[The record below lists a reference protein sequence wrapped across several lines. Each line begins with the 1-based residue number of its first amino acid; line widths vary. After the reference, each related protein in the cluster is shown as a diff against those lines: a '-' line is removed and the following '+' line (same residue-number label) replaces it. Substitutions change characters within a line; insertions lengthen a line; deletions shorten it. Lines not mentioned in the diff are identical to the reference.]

1 MTHILLTGAAG
12 FIGARTAENLLDKG
26 YKVLGIDNI
35 NDYYDIRLKEYRL
48 DKLKGRENFAF
59 QKVDIEDLEALEDIF
74 RNNNFAGVI
83 NLAARAGVRASLID
97 PFVYIRT
104 NTLGT
109 VNLLEL
115 CKRHDIKKF
124 VLASTSSLYA
134 GQPMPFREDLAVNEP
149 ISTYAASKKGA
160 EAACYAYHYLYDM
173 DITVVRYFT
182 VYGEAG
188 RPDMSLFRFIK
199 WIAEDT
205 PIELFGDGT
214 QSRDF
219 TYVGDIAEGTVKAFE
234 AKTGYAV
241 INLGGNDPYKLN
253 YAIELMEKYL
263 GKHAK
268 RDLKPFHK
276 ADIKDTWADITKAQT
291 ILNWNPTVSL
301 EEGIKRTVEWY
312 LANREW
318 AKDIPL

>member
-48 DKLKGRENFAF
+48 DKLKGRENFVF
-59 QKVDIEDLEALEDIF
+59 QKVDIEDLEALEGIF

-104 NTLGT
+104 NILGT

-149 ISTYAASKKGA
+149 ISTYAASKKGGRRRRVT
-160 EAACYAYHYLYDM
+160 LI
-173 DITVVRYFT
+173 ITCMT
-182 VYGEAG
+182 
-188 RPDMSLFRFIK
+188 
-199 WIAEDT
+199 WI
-205 PIELFGDGT
+205 
-214 QSRDF
+214 
-219 TYVGDIAEGTVKAFE
+219 
-234 AKTGYAV
+234 
-241 INLGGNDPYKLN
+241 
-253 YAIELMEKYL
+253 
-263 GKHAK
+263 
-268 RDLKPFHK
+268 
-276 ADIKDTWADITKAQT
+276 
-291 ILNWNPTVSL
+291 
-301 EEGIKRTVEWY
+301 
-312 LANREW
+312 
-318 AKDIPL
+318 